1 MSVPRLRSPLGL
13 GRATVVLLGLVA
25 LADLLAIGAG
35 FGVYGVADDLA
46 RGSGAFGAALT
57 GRAHDSD
64 ALYTAS
70 GVAQTPVGLVCSVVV
85 LVWLYRV
92 RVNAEV
98 VRPDGHSKARAWV
111 IAGWVVPLANFWYPR
126 RVVLDVWDA
135 SDPSG
140 ARPRHALI
148 NFWWALWLVSSQ
160 VGWIMQRAYGA
171 AHTAADF
178 REAALEVMI
187 SDAVDVVA
195 AGLAALVVLRLSRM
209 QLQKALAGP
218 ILVPALG

>member
-25 LADLLAIGAG
+25 LTDLLAIGAG
-35 FGVYGVADDLA
+35 FGVYRVADDLA

-57 GRAHDSD
+57 GRAHHADT
-64 ALYTAS
+64 LYTAS
-70 GVAQTPVGLVCSVVV
+70 GVAQTAMWLVCAVVF

-98 VRPDGHSKARAWV
+98 FRPDGHSKARAWV

-135 SDPSG
+135 SGPAG
-140 ARPRHALI
+140 ARPRHGLV
-148 NFWWALWLVSSQ
+148 NLWWALWLVTSQ
-160 VGWIMQRAYGA
+160 VGWLMQRAYGS

-187 SDAVDVVA
+187 SDAVDIVA
-195 AGLAALVVLRLSRM
+195 AGLAVLVVLRLTRM
-209 QLQKALAGP
+209 QHQKALAGP
-218 ILVPALG
+218 MLVPALG